1 MAQIRKPTDV
11 EYLAFQGGGG
21 KGFAYIGAIEAF
33 ERLGVLP
40 KKGGVGGTI
49 RGLSGSSAGAIMAFL
64 LTMGCTSK
72 ELLDIFKSNDE
83 FLRFFDAPRSGEVRA
98 IRSGDWQAKKV
109 VREAWSI
116 KELAN
121 ARTYVTAVAKVLE
134 EAYASADALY
144 SRLGSA
150 STRLQGSMFFA
161 VWLALTPAGR
171 SMTDI
176 KALVK
181 QYPFLGPILKDTSA
195 YASNI
200 LYDRGIFPGFAVR
213 EFLRSIARRILVKH
227 PKWNKNFGD
236 PAEIS
241 FAALKRLTSIDL
253 VVVGTNLTQRKSV
266 YFSAALTPEFSVVEA
281 VGISSCFPIMFKP
294 VWIDSHPKDAV
305 LGELRGYWIDGGFL
319 NNIPIHAF
327 DGPPPKTKA
336 ANAVPLLNPRVIG
349 LSLVPGSPGPIA
361 EPAPA
366 EDDPLVNFALDMYET
381 AFTPSG
387 VGQFRTADEAHQII
401 SIFSYSL
408 SLFDF
413 APSDAAGSTPRKAA
427 FDKVLDYFS

>member
-1 MAQIRKPTDV
+1 MPKIRKPTDV

-21 KGFAYIGAIEAF
+21 KGFAYVGAIEAF

-40 KKGGVGGTI
+40 KKAGVGGTV

-64 LTMGCTSK
+64 LAMGCTSK
-72 ELLDIFKSNDE
+72 ELLEIFRSNEE

-98 IRSGDWQAKKV
+98 IRSGDWQAKKA
-109 VREAWSI
+109 VREAWTI
-116 KELAN
+116 KELTN
-121 ARTYVTAVAKVLE
+121 ARTYLTAVAKVLE
-134 EAYASADALY
+134 EAYAGADELY
-144 SRLGSA
+144 TRLGYA
-150 STRLQGSMFFA
+150 STRLQGGTFFA
-161 VWLALTPAGR
+161 IWLALSPAGR
-171 SMTDI
+171 TYSGL

-181 QYPFLGPILKDTSA
+181 KYPFLAPILKETSA

-213 EFLRSIARRILVKH
+213 DFLRSLARRILVKH
-227 PKWNKNFGD
+227 PKWNTSFGN

-241 FAALKRLTSIDL
+241 FAALKRLTNIDL
-253 VVVGTNLTQRKSV
+253 IVVGTNLSQRKSV
-266 YFSAALTPEFSVVEA
+266 YFSADRTPDFSVVEA
-281 VGISSCFPIMFKP
+281 VGISSCFPVMFKP
-294 VWIDSHPKDAV
+294 VWIDSHPKDPI

-336 ANAVPLLNPRVIG
+336 ANAVPLLNPHVIG
-349 LSLVPGSPGPIA
+349 LSLIPGSPQPDA
-361 EPAPA
+361 ELPPV
-366 EDDPLVNFALDMYET
+366 EQDPLLNFAIDMYET

-387 VGQFRTADEAHQII
+387 VGQFRTSDEEQQVIK
-401 SIFSYSL
+401 IFSYAL

-413 APSDAAGSTPRKAA
+413 APSEADGRKPRQEA
-427 FDKVLDYFS
+427 FNGVLAYFS